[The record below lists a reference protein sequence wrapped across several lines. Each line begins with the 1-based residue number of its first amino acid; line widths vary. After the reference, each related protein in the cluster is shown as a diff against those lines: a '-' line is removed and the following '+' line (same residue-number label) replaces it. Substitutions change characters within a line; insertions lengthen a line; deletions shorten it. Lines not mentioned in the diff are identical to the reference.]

1 MKQIAVLSGKGGS
14 GKTFL
19 SSSLAVLMKDAVL
32 ADCDVDAA
40 NLHLMLSPEQTRC
53 TDFVSGTAA
62 VVDASRCTGCGA
74 CVEAC
79 RFHAIE
85 VVGPTD
91 SEHAADARAAGSPA
105 GSPPG
110 ERPRGGYAVV
120 DPIACE
126 GCGVCD
132 HLCPEDAVTLVEQ
145 RRGTWC
151 VSHTDFG
158 PLVHAHLEPGEENS
172 GKLVERVRR
181 EAVESARHADA
192 AWILIDG
199 PPGTGCAAK
208 SAMTGVDF
216 LVMVTEP
223 TVSGIHDLERVLD
236 LADHFGIPAGVV
248 INKSGL
254 STRQT
259 GRIEATIARRGAVAP
274 LAAVGS
280 QASSARPAIVR
291 LGAIP
296 FSPTVPEAL
305 TRLVPYPL
313 AHADAIT
320 DELRSIWNAIVDSL
334 E

>member
-14 GKTFL
+14 GKTFV
-19 SSSLAVLMKDAVL
+19 SSSLAVLMQNAVL

-40 NLHLMLSPEQTRC
+40 NLHLMLAPEQTEC
-53 TDFVSGTAA
+53 TDFVSGSAA
-62 VVDASRCTGCGA
+62 VIDASRCTGCRA

-85 VVGPTD
+85 MVEPTD
-91 SEHAADARAAGSPA
+91 SERSLDSQARG
-105 GSPPG
+105 
-110 ERPRGGYAVV
+110 RYALV

-132 HLCPEDAVTLVEQ
+132 YVCPVDAVSLVEQ

-151 VSHTDFG
+151 VSRTDFG

-181 EAVESARHADA
+181 EATESARRTGAD
-192 AWILIDG
+192 WILIDG

-223 TVSGIHDLERVLD
+223 TVSGIHDLQRVLD
-236 LADHFGIPAGVV
+236 LADHFGIPTGIV

-254 STRQT
+254 SAAQSE
-259 GRIEATIARRGAVAP
+259 RIEAIIARREIA
-274 LAAVGS
+274 
-280 QASSARPAIVR
+280 R
-291 LGAIP
+291 LGSIP
-296 FSPTVPEAL
+296 FSATVPEAL

-313 AHADAIT
+313 AHTDAIT
-320 DELRSIWNAIVDSL
+320 DELRSIWNAIIGSF